1 LVELSKSVGLVRRE
15 GEPASVPSIRLGRW
29 ERKKEPK
36 MRVLV
41 LVKEDERSEAG
52 ELPPAELFIEM
63 NKFNEQLLNAGVM
76 LAADGLAPSSKGKR
90 VAFDVDGSTTVK
102 DGPFTEAK
110 ELVAG
115 FWIWQVSSMDEAVEW
130 IKRAPFG
137 GGVTIELRP
146 VFEAEDF
153 GKEFTPELRERESRL
168 REEIGRQRAGSR

>member
-1 LVELSKSVGLVRRE
+1 
-15 GEPASVPSIRLGRW
+15 VPSIRLGRW

-130 IKRAPFG
+130 IKRSPFRG
-137 GGVTIELRP
+137 TEIELRQIM
-146 VFEAEDF
+146 ETEDF
-153 GKEFTPELRERESRL
+153 GDQLPEDVRRSEQQMREKLTRS
-168 REEIGRQRAGSR
+168 Q

>member
-1 LVELSKSVGLVRRE
+1 
-15 GEPASVPSIRLGRW
+15 
-29 ERKKEPK
+29 

-52 ELPPAELFIEM
+52 ELPPEELFIEM
-63 NKFNEQLLNAGVM
+63 NKFNEQLLAAGVM

-130 IKRAPFG
+130 IKRSPFRG
-137 GGVTIELRP
+137 TEIELRQIM
-146 VFEAEDF
+146 ETEDF
-153 GKEFTPELRERESRL
+153 GDQLPEDVRRSEQQMREKLAQS
-168 REEIGRQRAGSR
+168 Q

>member
-1 LVELSKSVGLVRRE
+1 
-15 GEPASVPSIRLGRW
+15 
-29 ERKKEPK
+29 

-52 ELPPAELFIEM
+52 ELPPEELFIEM

-102 DGPFTEAK
+102 DGPFAEAK

-130 IKRAPFG
+130 IKRSPFRG
-137 GGVTIELRP
+137 AEIELRQIM
-146 VFEAEDF
+146 ETEDF
-153 GKEFTPELRERESRL
+153 GDQLPEEVRRSEQQMREKLAQS
-168 REEIGRQRAGSR
+168 Q

>member
-1 LVELSKSVGLVRRE
+1 
-15 GEPASVPSIRLGRW
+15 
-29 ERKKEPK
+29 

-52 ELPPAELFIEM
+52 ELPPEELFIEM
-63 NKFNEQLLNAGVM
+63 NKFNEQLLAAGVM

-102 DGPFTEAK
+102 DGPFAEAK

-130 IKRAPFG
+130 IKRSPFRG
-137 GGVTIELRP
+137 TEIELRP
-146 VFEAEDF
+146 IMEAEDF
-153 GKEFTPELRERESRL
+153 GDQLPDEVRRSEQRMREKLAQS
-168 REEIGRQRAGSR
+168 Q

>member
-1 LVELSKSVGLVRRE
+1 
-15 GEPASVPSIRLGRW
+15 
-29 ERKKEPK
+29 

-52 ELPPAELFIEM
+52 ELPPEEVFIEM

-130 IKRAPFG
+130 IKRSPFRG
-137 GGVTIELRP
+137 TEIELRQIM
-146 VFEAEDF
+146 ETEDF
-153 GKEFTPELRERESRL
+153 GDQLPEDVRRSEQQMREKLAQS
-168 REEIGRQRAGSR
+168 Q